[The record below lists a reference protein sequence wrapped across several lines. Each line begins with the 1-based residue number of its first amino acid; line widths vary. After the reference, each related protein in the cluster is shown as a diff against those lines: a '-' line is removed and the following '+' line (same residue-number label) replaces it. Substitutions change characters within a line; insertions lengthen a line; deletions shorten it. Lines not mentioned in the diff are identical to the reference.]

1 MSRLNAQAILVGCLL
16 AGVRA
21 AEAQPVELYP
31 GNPAAGR
38 RVFVDRDCD
47 RCHAIWGNGGT
58 LGPDFATA
66 GAGRSLLQL
75 AGLFWNH
82 TPGMIETVRSRGYE
96 WPKFTEAEL
105 ADIISYIY
113 YVKLFDAP
121 GDPEAG
127 ERWFREKRCADCHT
141 VGERGGENP
150 LDHYASYVAPI
161 VLAEGMWN
169 HGPEMQA
176 QQTRRGLSLPIFV
189 AREVADIQAYIREA
203 SSIRDRRIELLE
215 PPDPNRGRQLF
226 AAKRCTACHGAA
238 GEGTDY
244 GPDVRMATQRLT
256 VSEIAGRLWNH
267 STLMWQAMRARGI
280 SFPYFEGS
288 EMADLIAFLYYL
300 RFYETEGDVRVGAR
314 LYVTKGC
321 AACHGRDQASE
332 APDLADSG
340 AVLSPLGLATA
351 MWEHAPAMFDMAEQE
366 HREWPRFE
374 GDEMRDLSAYLRSLA
389 LERDSAGGGPDE

>member
-1 MSRLNAQAILVGCLL
+1 MSRRRAHTVLL
-16 AGVRA
+16 GLLLGG
-21 AEAQPVELYP
+21 AQPAFTQSVELYP
-31 GNPAAGR
+31 GDPVAGR
-38 RVFVDRDCD
+38 RVFVDRDCA

-82 TPGMIETVRSRGYE
+82 TPRMIETVRSRGYE
-96 WPKFTEAEL
+96 WPEFTEAEL
-105 ADIISYIY
+105 ADLISYIY

-121 GDPEAG
+121 GDPESG
-127 ERWFREKRCADCHT
+127 ERWFREKRCIDCHS
-141 VGERGGENP
+141 VGGRGGTIP
-150 LDHYASYVAPI
+150 LDDYAPYIAPI

-169 HGPEMQA
+169 HGPAMQA
-176 QQTRRGLSLPIFV
+176 EQTQRGLSVPIFV
-189 AREVADIQAYIREA
+189 AREVADIQAYIRQA
-203 SSIRDRRIELLE
+203 SSMRDRRVELLE

-226 AAKRCTACHGAA
+226 ATKRCTACHGAA
-238 GEGTDY
+238 GEGTEY

-267 STLMWQAMRARGI
+267 SALMWRAMRARGVA
-280 SFPYFEGS
+280 FPYFVGS

-300 RFYETEGDVRVGAR
+300 RFYETEGDVFTGEQ

-321 AACHGRDQASE
+321 AGCHGRDQEAAAPNLSDSE
-332 APDLADSG
+332 AA
-340 AVLSPLGLATA
+340 ASPLALATA
-351 MWEHAPAMFDMAEQE
+351 MWKHAPAMFDMAEQE

-374 GDEMRDLSAYLRSLA
+374 GEEMRDLSAYLRSLA
-389 LERDSAGGGPDE
+389 MQRDSAAGRTP